1 MGSVVRVLLADD
13 NAQFRSVLRRLLE
26 RDVSIRVVAEAS
38 NGAEALELSEEH
50 LPDVV
55 LMDVSMPGMDG
66 IVATAAITEAAP
78 HAAVVVLTMFDDDD
92 KIGDAMRAGARG
104 YVLKGASRDEIR
116 DAIRGAA
123 AGQAVFGTAV
133 AHRLRSLFAPAPPT
147 ALRPFPQLT
156 DRELDVLDRVA
167 AGLDN
172 AGTARALFLSEKTVR
187 NYVSMIFTKLG
198 VTSRSEAIVV
208 ARQAG
213 LGS

>member
-1 MGSVVRVLLADD
+1 MTAIRLVVVDD
-13 NAQFRSVLRRLLE
+13 HPTFVRAISVLFE
-26 RDVSIRVVAEAS
+26 NDPDVDVVATAS
-38 NGAEALELSEEH
+38 DGADAVDVVIAQQ
-50 LPDVV
+50 PDVV